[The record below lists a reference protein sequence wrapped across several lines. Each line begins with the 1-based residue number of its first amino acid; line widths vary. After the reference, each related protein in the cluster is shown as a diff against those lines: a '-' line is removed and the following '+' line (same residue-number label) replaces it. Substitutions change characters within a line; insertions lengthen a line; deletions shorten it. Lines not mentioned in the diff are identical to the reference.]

1 MVNNQHSCKS
11 RLVSCV
17 EVGELDQRPVVAVN
31 AALPVAMAGRARWTC
46 HVPHRGGRAEQALK
60 RLKHS
65 ARLYYTLASGLSR

>member
-1 MVNNQHSCKS
+1 MVKNQTSKS

-17 EVGELDQRPVVAVN
+17 EIGTTDCQPAN
-31 AALPVAMAGRARWTC
+31 PIAMPGRTRWTAQ
-46 HVPHRGGRAEQALK
+46 VPRGGRAEQALK

>member
-1 MVNNQHSCKS
+1 MVNNQHSKS

-17 EVGELDQRPVVAVN
+17 EVSDRLSVPAVN
-31 AALPVAMAGRARWTC
+31 AAMPVAGPGRARWVGQ
-46 HVPHRGGRAEQALK
+46 VPHRGGRADQALK